1 MIITPQ
7 NIVNNIYVGYNKI
20 IGGGKLSLLRE
31 MILEES
37 QRNLLMQREYQ
48 DKIDQLPKGTIV
60 RKKVGNHEYYYLKY
74 RNGKKTVT
82 DYIGR
87 DLKKVDEVK
96 TQVEKRKHFE
106 KMLAELK
113 EENKL
118 IDKLMGGEL

>member
-1 MIITPQ
+1 
-7 NIVNNIYVGYNKI
+7 VGYNRI
-20 IGGGKLSLLRE
+20 IGGGELSLLSD

-37 QRNLLMQREYQ
+37 QRNLLMQRDYQ
-48 DKIDQLPKGTIV
+48 NKIEQLPKGTIV

-82 DYIGR
+82 DYIGCDR
-87 DLKKVDEVK
+87 NKVDDIR

-106 KMLAELK
+106 KMLAELE

-118 IDKLMGGEL
+118 IDKLIGVGL

>member
-1 MIITPQ
+1 M
-7 NIVNNIYVGYNKI
+7 
-20 IGGGKLSLLRE
+20 SLLSD

-37 QRNLLMQREYQ
+37 QRNLLMQRDYQ
-48 DKIDQLPKGTIV
+48 NKIEQLPKGTIV

-82 DYIGR
+82 DYIGCDR
-87 DLKKVDEVK
+87 NKVDDIR

-106 KMLAELK
+106 KMLAELE

-118 IDKLMGGEL
+118 IDKLIGVGL

>member
-1 MIITPQ
+1 MRL
-7 NIVNNIYVGYNKI
+7 
-20 IGGGKLSLLRE
+20 LSE
-31 MILEES
+31 MILEDS
-37 QRNLLMQREYQ
+37 KRNIFMQREYQ
-48 DKIDQLPKGTIV
+48 NKIDELPKGAVV

-87 DLKKVDEVK
+87 DQNKVDEVR

-106 KMLAELK
+106 KMLAGLK

-118 IDKLMGGEL
+118 IDKLIGGRL

>member
-1 MIITPQ
+1 M
-7 NIVNNIYVGYNKI
+7 
-20 IGGGKLSLLRE
+20 S
-31 MILEES
+31 S
-37 QRNLLMQREYQ
+37 YQ
-48 DKIDQLPKGTIV
+48 KGTIV

-87 DLKKVDEVK
+87 DQNKVDEIR

-118 IDKLMGGEL
+118 IGNIIGGGL

>member
-1 MIITPQ
+1 
-7 NIVNNIYVGYNKI
+7 
-20 IGGGKLSLLRE
+20 
-31 MILEES
+31 
-37 QRNLLMQREYQ
+37 MQREYQ
-48 DKIDQLPKGTIV
+48 NKIDQLPKGTIV

-87 DLKKVDEVK
+87 DLKKVDEVR

-106 KMLAELK
+106 KMLSELR

-118 IDKLMGGEL
+118 IDKLMGEEL

>member
-1 MIITPQ
+1 M
-7 NIVNNIYVGYNKI
+7 GYNEI
-20 IGGGKLSLLRE
+20 IGGGELSLLSE

-37 QRNLLMQREYQ
+37 RRNLLMQREYQ
-48 DKIDQLPKGTIV
+48 NKIEQLPKGTIV

-87 DLKKVDEVK
+87 DQNKVDEIR

-118 IDKLMGGEL
+118 IGNIIGGGL

>member
-1 MIITPQ
+1 M
-7 NIVNNIYVGYNKI
+7 GYNRI
-20 IGGGKLSLLRE
+20 IGGDELSLLSD

-37 QRNLLMQREYQ
+37 QRNLLMQRDYQ
-48 DKIDQLPKGTIV
+48 NKIEQLPKGTIV

-82 DYIGR
+82 DYIGCDR
-87 DLKKVDEVK
+87 NKVDDIR

-106 KMLAELK
+106 KMLAELE

-118 IDKLMGGEL
+118 IDKLIGVGL